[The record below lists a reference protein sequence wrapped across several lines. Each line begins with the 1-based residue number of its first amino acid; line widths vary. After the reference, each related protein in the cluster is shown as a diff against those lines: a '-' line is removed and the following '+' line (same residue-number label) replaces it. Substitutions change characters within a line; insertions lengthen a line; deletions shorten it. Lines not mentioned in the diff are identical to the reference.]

1 MQLSGPVPCA
11 SQKVAAMSSE
21 IVQAGYEELDKIAA
35 QFGRGAAAAAQL
47 RQRMQ
52 RSFEPLAQGGW
63 QGRGADAF
71 TAEMRAKIF
80 PALERMIRALEAGRA
95 VTLEIKGVMQR
106 AEEEAARPFKGDAG
120 LNGDLPGGG
129 GADAGGGAGSGA
141 GGDIGGDFGA
151 GELGRALDGG
161 AGDLGGGGSAGGGDG
176 GSGGLAPGVVPGGGA
191 GNLGGGGGSAGA
203 GGGGDS
209 GVSGG
214 GGSGGG
220 GSGGG
225 GGGGG
230 GGTAENKGGGGGG
243 GAKKALSRE
252 EEILKLIK
260 AGDRNGAILKAIELY
275 NLDVSAIKGTPAYDK
290 LVSGEGLTS
299 PDGKVTIGDDAFSS
313 PGWLASSIGHEAL
326 HAAQLQDG
334 RWNDH
339 PESRGLNEVEAY
351 DYEIANASQNG
362 LSDKEVAELTSRREA
377 EYKQLPQSARDRVD
391 NGDYTPPAKG
401 DK

>member
-1 MQLSGPVPCA
+1 MSLALIFLSTGP
-11 SQKVAAMSSE
+11 
-21 IVQAGYEELDKIAA
+21 
-35 QFGRGAAAAAQL
+35 
-47 RQRMQ
+47 
-52 RSFEPLAQGGW
+52 
-63 QGRGADAF
+63 
-71 TAEMRAKIF
+71 
-80 PALERMIRALEAGRA
+80 
-95 VTLEIKGVMQR
+95 
-106 AEEEAARPFKGDAG
+106 AEEPPYPSLHRTLGNHDDLTRFVSDHFYLG
-120 LNGDLPGGG
+120 LPRIRSPPV
-129 GADAGGGAGSGA
+129 A
-141 GGDIGGDFGA
+141 
-151 GELGRALDGG
+151 
-161 AGDLGGGGSAGGGDG
+161 
-176 GSGGLAPGVVPGGGA
+176 
-191 GNLGGGGGSAGA
+191 
-203 GGGGDS
+203 
-209 GVSGG
+209 
-214 GGSGGG
+214 
-220 GSGGG
+220 
-225 GGGGG
+225 
-230 GGTAENKGGGGGG
+230 AENKGGGGGG